1 MSSIITIPNPI
12 LRQKSNLVAIDQ
24 NTISLVEKLK
34 SNLKLTSEVKGVGL
48 SAVQI
53 GIPKRVFLAYSK
65 ASGDFITF
73 INPQITWYSPDLTEC
88 IPESKNKYEGCLS
101 CPNLWSIIKRSY
113 SIKVRYQT
121 ISGRKQ
127 ERVYSGFTAT
137 VIQHEYDHLEGILFI
152 DRALQQGS
160 QIYQLVKDENKKE
173 VLEEIKL

>member
-1 MSSIITIPNPI
+1 MNNFITIPNPI
-12 LRQKSNLVAIDQ
+12 LRTKSTDVKMDKDTLD
-24 NTISLVEKLK
+24 LVEKLK
-34 SNLKLTSEVKGVGL
+34 KNLTNTDEVKGVGL

-65 ASGDFITF
+65 AGGKFLTF
-73 INPQITWYSPDLTEC
+73 INPKITWYSPDLTEC

-113 SIKVRYQT
+113 SIKIRYQT
-121 ISGRKQ
+121 ITGRKQ
-127 ERVYSGFTAT
+127 ERTFLGFTAT

-160 QIYQLVKDENKKE
+160 KIYQLVKDENKKE
-173 VLEEIKL
+173 FLEEIKL